1 MMMKTNKKYAIYGG
15 CFQYDYHGIHEFPS
29 PDDAMNYA
37 RELAIEDYESYEGS
51 HGILSYEDCY
61 EDCRVSGW
69 FDTISENEID
79 DMVWNHY
86 QDCINSQIK
95 YEIIEV
101 DESKSESYYEDVYF

>member
-1 MMMKTNKKYAIYGG
+1 MTKTNKKYAIYGG
-15 CFQYDYHGIHEFPS
+15 CFQYDYQGIHEFS
-29 PDDAMNYA
+29 FPDDAMNYA
-37 RELAIEDYESYEGS
+37 RELAIEDYETYAGT

-86 QDCINSQIK
+86 
-95 YEIIEV
+95 
-101 DESKSESYYEDVYF
+101 